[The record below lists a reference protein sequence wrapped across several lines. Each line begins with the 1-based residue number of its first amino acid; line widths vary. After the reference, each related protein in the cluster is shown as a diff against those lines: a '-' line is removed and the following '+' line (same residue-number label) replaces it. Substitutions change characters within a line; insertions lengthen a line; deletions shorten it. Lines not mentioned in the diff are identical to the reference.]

1 MPIDKARA
9 KERFVQE
16 TKDYLMLLVYLA
28 AFLGS
33 FTVYKRLVL
42 QEHNLSYY
50 HYGYSLF
57 EAAILAKVILL
68 GDWLGLGKAAPRG
81 PLILAALRQTVL
93 CSLLV
98 IVFSFLEK
106 IVDGL
111 LHGQDLAWGIEAVM
125 AMRKQEVLANFLV
138 LSVTLTPLFAVRQLE
153 KALGPGRLFALF
165 FKGKAD

>member
-1 MPIDKARA
+1 MPIDKAKV
-9 KERFVQE
+9 KERLVQE
-16 TKDYLMLLVYLA
+16 TKDYLMLFVYLA

-33 FTVYKRLVL
+33 FTIYKRLVL

-50 HYGYSLF
+50 HYGYSLI

-68 GDWLGLGKAAPRG
+68 GDWLGLNKTKARG
-81 PLILAALRQTVL
+81 PLFFTVLRQTLL

-98 IVFSFLEK
+98 ILFSFLEK

-111 LHGQDLAWGIEAVM
+111 LHGHDLAWGVDAVM
-125 AMRKQEVLANFLV
+125 NMKKQEVLANFLI
-138 LSVTLTPLFAVRQLE
+138 LYVTLTPLFAVRQLE

>member
-1 MPIDKARA
+1 MSIDKARV

-16 TKDYLMLLVYLA
+16 TKDYLMLFVYLA

-33 FTVYKRLVL
+33 FTIYKRLVL

-68 GDWLGLGKAAPRG
+68 GDWLGLGKGNPRG
-81 PLILAALRQTVL
+81 PLILAALRQTFL

-111 LHGQDLAWGIEAVM
+111 LHGHGLAWGVDAVLS
-125 AMRKQEVLANFLV
+125 MRKQDVLANFLM
-138 LSVTLTPLFAVRQLE
+138 LYVTLTPLFAVRQLE
-153 KALGPGRLFALF
+153 KTLGPGRLFALF
-165 FKGKAD
+165 FKGRAD

>member
-1 MPIDKARA
+1 MPIDKARV

-16 TKDYLMLLVYLA
+16 TKDYLMLFVYLA

-33 FTVYKRLVL
+33 FTIYKRLVL

-68 GDWLGLGKAAPRG
+68 GDWLGLGKRKPRG
-81 PLILAALRQTVL
+81 PLIVAALRQTLL

-98 IVFSFLEK
+98 IVFSFVEK

-111 LHGQDLAWGIEAVM
+111 LHGHGLSWGIDAVLGM
-125 AMRKQEVLANFLV
+125 NKQEVLANFLI
-138 LSVTLTPLFAVRQLE
+138 LYVTLIPLFAVRQLE

>member
-1 MPIDKARA
+1 MPIDKARV
-9 KERFVQE
+9 KERLVQE
-16 TKDYLMLLVYLA
+16 TKDYLMLFVYLT

-50 HYGYSLF
+50 HYGYSLL

-68 GDWLGLGKAAPRG
+68 GDWLGLGKAKARG
-81 PLILAALRQTVL
+81 PLIFTVLRQTLL

-98 IVFSFLEK
+98 ILFSCLEK

-111 LHGQDLAWGIEAVM
+111 VHGHDLSWGVEAVLGL
-125 AMRKQEVLANFLV
+125 RKQDVLANFLV
-138 LSVTLTPLFAVRQLE
+138 LYVTLIPLFAVRQLE
-153 KALGPGRLFALF
+153 KVLGPGRLFALF
-165 FKGKAD
+165 FKNKAG